1 MSTVIILIICG
12 ALVGAIY
19 YLLTETIQVNDKL
32 EYQYMQCKLSHIET
46 KLCLVKYLLKGTT
59 NNNNKYNNK
68 YHIE

>member
-19 YLLTETIQVNDKL
+19 YLLTEMRSVNEEA

-46 KLCLVKYLLKGTT
+46 NLCLVKYLLKGTR
-59 NNNNKYNNK
+59 
-68 YHIE
+68 

>member
-19 YLLTETIQVNDKL
+19 YLLTEMRSVNEEA
-32 EYQYMQCKLSHIET
+32 EYQYIQAKLSHIET

-59 NNNNKYNNK
+59 KNNKYNNK
-68 YHIE
+68 